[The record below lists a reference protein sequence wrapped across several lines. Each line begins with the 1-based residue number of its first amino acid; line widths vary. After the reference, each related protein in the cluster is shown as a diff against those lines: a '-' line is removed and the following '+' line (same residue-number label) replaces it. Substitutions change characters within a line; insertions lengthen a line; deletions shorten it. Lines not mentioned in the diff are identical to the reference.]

1 MYKDYPLE
9 FHANARK
16 AAEASRCA
24 AEQGKYWEYHDVLFA
39 NSTALELA
47 NLKKFAVNLK
57 LDATKFDTCLDS
69 GKHAAAITKDT
80 AEGAQSGV
88 TGTPAF
94 FVNGRFQLIV
104 GENIERWLLEDY
116 WISDRLKC

>member
-24 AEQGKYWEYHDVLFA
+24 AEQGKYWEYHDILFA
-39 NSTALELA
+39 NQSALDVA
-47 NLKKFAVNLK
+47 NLKKYATNLK
-57 LDATKFDTCLDS
+57 LDANQFTTCLDS
-69 GKHAAAITKDT
+69 GKHVAAIAKDT
-80 AEGAQSGV
+80 SEGAQAGV

-94 FVNGRFQLIV
+94 FINGRFLSGAQPFASFQDA
-104 GENIERWLLEDY
+104 LEEA
-116 WISDRLKC
+116 LEGQ

>member
-39 NSTALELA
+39 NGTALELA
-47 NLKKFAVNLK
+47 NLKKYATDLK
-57 LDATKFDTCLDS
+57 LDVTQFTTCLDS
-69 GKHAAAITKDT
+69 GKHAAAITKAALDGSCELSRAT
-80 AEGAQSGV
+80 
-88 TGTPAF
+88 
-94 FVNGRFQLIV
+94 
-104 GENIERWLLEDY
+104 LEMFCD
-116 WISDRLKC
+116 ILGSVAGNLAAD